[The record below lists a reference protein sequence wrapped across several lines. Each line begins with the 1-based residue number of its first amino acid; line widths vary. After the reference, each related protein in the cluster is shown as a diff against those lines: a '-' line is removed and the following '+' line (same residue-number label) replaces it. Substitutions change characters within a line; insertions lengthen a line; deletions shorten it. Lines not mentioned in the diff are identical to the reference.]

1 MLKFTI
7 KQPLLKITAY
17 CIYYLPALNCNL
29 TTHFNYQL
37 LTHHKTIFENPA
49 CTRPDK
55 STEGYIQQ
63 DLIACDITLCAL
75 RSDSRLPTT
84 HIKQ

>member
-17 CIYYLPALNCNL
+17 CIYYLPALKCNL

-37 LTHHKTIFENPA
+37 LIHHKTIFENPA
-49 CTRPDK
+49 CT
-55 STEGYIQQ
+55 
-63 DLIACDITLCAL
+63 
-75 RSDSRLPTT
+75 
-84 HIKQ
+84 